1 MPLTKHF
8 SLWVVMFG
16 LWGAQAAD
24 ANEFRFVASQ
34 IALDRVIWQPSL
46 TLIDNKMD
54 LEGGLV
60 FVLENPTSTPHVFD
74 VPGLSRI
81 TIVQPSGEEKT
92 EALSVTVEPNET
104 QRVRIST
111 IPLEGASAQG
121 RQFRVQCLIHR
132 QEHLAGAIFVVTDSF
147 RNSP

>member
-1 MPLTKHF
+1 MTLTKQF
-8 SLWVVMFG
+8 SIAVVLIG
-16 LWGAQAAD
+16 LLGAQAAD
-24 ANEFRFVASQ
+24 ASEFRFVASQ

-74 VPGLSRI
+74 VQGLSRI
-81 TIVQPSGEEKT
+81 TGVQPSGEEKT
-92 EALSVTVEPNET
+92 EPLSVTVEPNET

-111 IPLEGASAQG
+111 KPLEGTSGQG

-132 QEHLAGAIFVVTDSF
+132 QEHLTGSIFVVTDSF